1 VDLTVTVEDLS
12 PIKKKLG
19 ITLPPSE
26 VQAKIDAA
34 YRGLSQ
40 RARIKGFRPG
50 KVPRQV
56 LERYYGSQLE
66 SEVIGELIQH
76 SYAHALEERHLHAV
90 ARPEI
95 VAEEVRPAEGLRY
108 SATIE
113 IKPDVPVN
121 GYDKLLVEREVAA
134 VSEEAIDAQIERL
147 RQSLAQ
153 MVPVADRDTVE
164 QGDLVALAYTGVVD
178 GRALAGA
185 AAQNRVVEV
194 GSGTFP
200 PPFEEKLIGLKRGES
215 THIPVPYPEH
225 HHSREVAGKTVT
237 FRVEVKEIGRKEL
250 PAVDDEFA
258 KDHGECGSLVELR
271 EKIREGL
278 RRAAEREADEKV
290 QAALVKQIV
299 ERNPFDVPESLTA
312 QRFESMAREVGV
324 HEVQNTGNPELEAK
338 LDEIRSELR
347 VRARDAVHSALALER
362 IASQEGIAASEEEIE
377 QRIAEIVRAAPRERE
392 RLADLY
398 RHPEARRE
406 VAERLAQEKAL
417 TWVVEHATI
426 TAPTHQT

>member
-1 VDLTVTVEDLS
+1 MQVTVEDLS

-19 ITLPPSE
+19 IALPPEE

-50 KVPRQV
+50 KVPRHV
-56 LERYYGSQLE
+56 LERYYGNQVE

-76 SYAHALEERHLHAV
+76 SFVHALEEHQLKAV

-113 IKPDVPVN
+113 IKPDVSVS
-121 GYDKLLVEREVAA
+121 GYDGLEVERVVEPVTD
-134 VSEEAIDAQIERL
+134 EAIDAQLERA
-147 RQSLAQ
+147 RQSFAQ
-153 MVPVADRDTVE
+153 MVPVVDRDVVA
-164 QGDLVALAYTGVVD
+164 QGDLVSIAYTGVVD
-178 GRALAGA
+178 GRALTGA
-185 AAQNRVVEV
+185 APQNRIVEV

-200 PPFEEKLIGLKRGES
+200 PPFEEKLVGMTRGEAA
-215 THIPVPYPEH
+215 HIVVEYPAH
-225 HHSREVAGKTVT
+225 HHSTDVAGKTVT

-250 PAVDDEFA
+250 PVLDDEFA
-258 KDHGECGSLVELR
+258 KDHGECGSLAELR
-271 EKIREGL
+271 DKIRQGL
-278 RRAAEREADEKV
+278 AAAAERESDERMRM
-290 QAALVKQIV
+290 ALVKQVV
-299 ERNPFDVPESLTA
+299 ERNPFDVPEALTT

-324 HEVQNTGNPELEAK
+324 LDAQAGGNSELEAK
-338 LDEIRSELR
+338 LDEIRTELR
-347 VRARDAVHSALALER
+347 VRARESVHSALVLER
-362 IASQEGIAASEEEIE
+362 IAMQEKISVGETEIDE
-377 QRIAEIVRAAPRERE
+377 RIADVVRAAPRERD

-406 VAERLAQEKAL
+406 IAERLAQEKAL
-417 TWVVEHATI
+417 AWVVEHAKVR
-426 TAPTHQT
+426 ASTHQT